1 MRKEEELFTGE
12 RFVPGIDDDEI
23 TIEHYQRYESIKE
36 LVKGKVVVDAACGEG
51 YGTSII
57 GSVAKQ
63 VTGFDISEEAVKRAT
78 ESYATDNVTYRIG
91 DISNLPLE
99 DDTVEVFVSFE
110 TIEHVDADLQVKFIS
125 EVSRVLKKDGVFII
139 SSPNKAIYSDFFNYD
154 NEFHV
159 HEMYKDEFLG
169 LLSEKFAHVKLF
181 NQYLEVASF
190 IDSNDNT
197 DNKALY
203 KKNKDSYVSDGKYF
217 IAVASNEAVENIEIQ
232 SVYLKHDVTY
242 RNNMARIF
250 ELQDD
255 VENKNSHIKN
265 LDKHIGELGDAIK
278 HYSSREKDL
287 ENELA
292 SVKQDFMNAQEEIER
307 KDASLSKAQDRIEMC
322 ESEIKMVKKDSVA
335 KQEYIDL
342 LERISEERRIELDR
356 IRYYKK
362 HPIRRLYRIMRR
374 IGGKVWRKVKPAV
387 RKIITPAVYTK
398 KIEIPKF
405 DSPKVSIVIPV
416 YNEFEYT
423 YGCIKSIIENVKNV
437 SYEIIVGDDMSTD
450 ATKKIK
456 KIVKNVKVNINTTDH
471 GFLMNCNR
479 AAKLAEGQ
487 YIIFLN
493 NDTLVKEDWLESLV
507 ELIESDDTIGMV
519 GSKLVYQE
527 GILQEAGGI
536 VFSDGS
542 GWNYGRNQNPDMAEY
557 NYVKDVDYISGASI
571 MVRKSLWNQLGG
583 FDEQFIPA
591 YYEDTDLA
599 FSIRKLGY
607 RVVYQPKSVVIH
619 FEGVSNGTDEN
630 GSGLKAYQKINKEK
644 FLEKWKDE
652 LKLQSPSPEELFVAR
667 ERGQNKKTVLFID
680 HYVPH
685 FDQDAGSRSTFSYI
699 KVFQHMGYNVKFI
712 GDNFYP
718 HEPYTSA
725 LQQMGIEVL
734 YGDWY
739 YLNWQTWIE
748 EHAKDI
754 DVVFANR
761 PHITMKY
768 IDLLK
773 EKTNAK
779 IIYYGHDLHHI
790 REMREY
796 EITKNEELLDSA
808 KYWKKIE
815 YDIMEKADVIFY
827 PSYVEIN
834 EIVKNRPEFKDKARA
849 IPVYMYEEPHKADV
863 KLSTKEKKDLMFV
876 GGFAHKP
883 NADAVCWFVE
893 NVFPQVLE
901 KYPDIKL
908 NVIGSK
914 PTQEVLDLASEN
926 IIVHGFVSDEELE
939 NFYHNTRMSV
949 VPLRY
954 GAGMKGKVVE
964 AMYYQI
970 PLITT
975 SIGAEGMPEAERV
988 MVICDEADEMAK
1000 NIIDLYE
1007 NYDVLDEMS
1016 KKTVDYIQQYFSEN
1030 AAEKI
1035 VRSISTN

>member
-1 MRKEEELFTGE
+1 M
-12 RFVPGIDDDEI
+12 
-23 TIEHYQRYESIKE
+23 
-36 LVKGKVVVDAACGEG
+36 
-51 YGTSII
+51 
-57 GSVAKQ
+57 KQ
-63 VTGFDISEEAVKRAT
+63 VLYAKYNRTRKPEFQIGTRIYIENGKKYVEKYALTEAAFGHINNVGRWSDIFSSVYSNVKFQETVVNEDGRVVFVFLEGEKVSDVLVETISEKEKFMETLRDYMDKMYVFDKAHLSSFEKTEKFVEMFGDIDGLEGLEAVDT
-78 ESYATDNVTYRIG
+78 CNPDMIFDNVF
-91 DISNLPLE
+91 LCE
-99 DDTVEVFVSFE
+99 DGMYL
-110 TIEHVDADLQVKFIS
+110 I
-125 EVSRVLKKDGVFII
+125 
-139 SSPNKAIYSDFFNYD
+139 D
-154 NEFHV
+154 NEW
-159 HEMYKDEFLG
+159 G
-169 LLSEKFAHVKLF
+169 LDFPIPV
-181 NQYLEVASF
+181 NF
-190 IDSNDNT
+190 I
-197 DNKALY
+197 KYRALH
-203 KKNKDSYVSDGKYF
+203 YF
-217 IAVASNEAVENIEIQ
+217 YTSHIS
-232 SVYLKHDVTY
+232 
-242 RNNMARIF
+242 
-250 ELQDD
+250 ELQDWMTGEEFFKEFGIKD
-255 VENKNSHIKN
+255 KYIKTFQDMEKAFQEYTHGGRYTDQYVQNTVFFDELLEKKGEAEFARVRIPELQKEVEERNE
-265 LDKHIGELGDAIK
+265 HIGKLDVRIDDLDTQVLDM
-278 HYSSREKDL
+278 SSKLQKVSNKADL
-287 ENELA
+287 Y
-292 SVKQDFMNAQEEIER
+292 
-307 KDASLSKAQDRIEMC
+307 
-322 ESEIKMVKKDSVA
+322 ESELKMIKKDNHA
-335 KQEYIDL
+335 KQEYIDT
-342 LERISEERRIELDR
+342 LERISEERRIELDK

-362 HPIRRLYRIMRR
+362 HPIRRLYRIVRR

-405 DSPKVSIVIPV
+405 DNPKVSIVIPV

-487 YIIFLN
+487 YIVFLN

-599 FSIRKLGY
+599 FAIRKLGY

-644 FLEKWKDE
+644 FLEKWKEE

-667 ERGQNKKTVLFID
+667 ERSQNKKTVLFID

-863 KLSTKEKKDLMFV
+863 KLSAKEKKDLMFV

-975 SIGAEGMPEAERV
+975 SIGAEGMPEAESV

-1016 KKTVDYIQQYFSEN
+1016 KKTVDYIEQYFSES

-1035 VRSISTN
+1035 VKLC